1 MELLE
6 GAYDLHVHSA
16 PDVLPRLVDD
26 IEMGERITDAGMGGY
41 AIKSHYFCTAER
53 AEIIRKLYPA
63 CDAVGTITLNSAVG
77 GINPTA
83 VEMAGRA
90 GAKLVWFPTCDNPSE
105 RKHVFNGDP
114 NKKLPYW
121 AQILIEM
128 QKEGISAPTVQV
140 LDGQGK
146 LTEET
151 NQVLDVIAKHNM
163 ILATSH
169 LSHEECFPLV
179 KEAHKRGVKNIIIT
193 HVDFPTTF
201 YTIEEQLE
209 LAGYGAVMEH
219 CYTTWAT
226 GKIDIAVS
234 IEQIKALGPERVI
247 IATDL
252 GQKTS
257 IYPDEGMA
265 SYAQKLLD
273 AGVGEEDIR
282 QMFVYNQK
290 RLLGK

>member
-1 MELLE
+1 MKLLE

-16 PDVLPRLVDD
+16 PDVLPRLMDD
-26 IEMGERITDAGMGGY
+26 LEMGERITACKMGGY

-53 AEIIRKLYPA
+53 AQLIRQLYPD
-63 CDAVGTITLNSAVG
+63 CDAVGTVTLNSAVG

-90 GAKLVWFPTCDNPSE
+90 GAKLVWFPTCDNTHE

-128 QKEGISAPTVQV
+128 DKEGISAPTVDILDEQGHLTEDTISV
-140 LDGQGK
+140 LDI
-146 LTEET
+146 L
-151 NQVLDVIAKHNM
+151 AKQNM

-169 LSHEECFPLV
+169 LSHEETFALV
-179 KEAHKRGVKNIIIT
+179 KEAHTRGVKNIIIT

-201 YTIEEQLE
+201 YAIEEQLE

-226 GKIDIAVS
+226 GKVDIATS
-234 IEQIKALGPERVI
+234 IAQIKALGPERVI

-252 GQKTS
+252 GQKQS
-257 IYPDEGMA
+257 IYPDQGMEA
-265 SYAQKLLD
+265 YAQKLLE
-273 AGVGEEDIR
+273 AGISEEAVR
-282 QMFVYNQK
+282 QMCVCNQ
-290 RLLGK
+290 RMLLGK